1 MHNLLTR
8 AANWWINREYE
19 ASAKALAPELLELG
33 LRRVQPT
40 PDGTGWEA
48 TFITPAAALIANEM
62 AAMLDAAAA
71 DNYLAFDFLPRLD
84 REAVRP
90 VRVTVQWAHGQNPA
104 QMVTTLKAR
113 VAELEAQ
120 LEARNGTNAA

>member
-40 PDGTGWEA
+40 PDGAGWEA

-62 AAMLDAAAA
+62 AAMLDAAQAE
-71 DNYLAFDFLPRLD
+71 NYLTFDFLPRLD
-84 REAVRP
+84 RGKKP
-90 VRVTVQWAHGQNPA
+90 VRVTVQWARGQNPA

-113 VAELEAQ
+113 VADLEAQ
-120 LEARNGTNAA
+120 LEARDADPT